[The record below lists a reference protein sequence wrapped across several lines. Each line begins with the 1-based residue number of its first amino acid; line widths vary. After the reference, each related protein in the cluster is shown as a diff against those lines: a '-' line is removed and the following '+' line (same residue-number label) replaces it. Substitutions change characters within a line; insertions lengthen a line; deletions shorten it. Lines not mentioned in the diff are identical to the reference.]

1 MKDKRFKRIISEI
14 LKGEVYKKIDRNDIL
29 KEAKEFI
36 KKEDY
41 NIFLAFS
48 GKNAKILDEKV
59 FEKFVFWKLDIKSW
73 KDFEKEVKSKKE
85 SIEVYNN
92 SKRKSIHTDENTI
105 VFRKRNK
112 RAEIFYKEFP
122 KNIKR
127 VVAVENYEAFLR
139 IDFSLFEEENF
150 ILLNGF
156 ANSLTKEFLKDK
168 EVLFFVDFDFFGIE
182 IFNSIQCK
190 SKDLFLPINLEELLI
205 KYGNR
210 ELYKRQLFKKSN
222 LNLENKNA
230 KYLYE
235 LINKYSSCLEQEILN
250 VD

>member
-1 MKDKRFKRIISEI
+1 LQDKRFKRIVNEI
-14 LKGEVYKKIDRNDIL
+14 LKGEVYKKIDRDEIL

-48 GKNAKILDEKV
+48 GKNVKILDKKV
-59 FEKFVFWKLDIKSW
+59 FEKFVFWKLNIKSW
-73 KDFEKEVKSKKE
+73 EDFEKEVKSKKE

-92 SKRKSIHTDENTI
+92 SKRKNIHTDENTI
-105 VFRKRNK
+105 IFRKKNK

-122 KNIKR
+122 QNIKR
-127 VVAVENYEAFLR
+127 VVAVENYESFLKV
-139 IDFSLFEEENF
+139 DFSLFEEENF
-150 ILLNGF
+150 LLLDGF
-156 ANSLTKEFLKDK
+156 ANSLTQEFLKDK

-182 IFNSIQCK
+182 IFNNIKCK
-190 SKDLFLPINLEELLI
+190 SKELFLPENLESLLI

-210 ELYKRQLFKKSN
+210 DLYKNQLFKREN

-230 KYLYE
+230 KHLYN
-235 LINKYSSCLEQEILN
+235 LINQHSKCLEQEILN